1 MSDGVAGK
9 VSKTVLSL
17 EKYSDFIRPT
27 VSVITENNSITAKI
41 IEITDTGMFLDR
53 ENKPR
58 S

>member
-9 VSKTVLSL
+9 VRSTVLSL

-27 VSVITENNSITAKI
+27 VSVIIENNSITAKI
-41 IEITDTGMFLDR
+41 IEITDTGIFLDR